1 MQAGNLKFCFANKNW
16 RGIIPDRA
24 ASGGF
29 VLCTH
34 LASKPLTACNE
45 RFLKSCK
52 D

>member
-1 MQAGNLKFCFANKNW
+1 MQARNLKFCFANKNW

-34 LASKPLTACNE
+34 LVGKPLPLATND
-45 RFLKSCK
+45 F
-52 D
+52 